1 MKRNKFPKEKVKKLT
16 PRQTLLHWIGFFVGA
31 GVVILFT
38 AYGFF
43 LSLKPPFMLNSAPE
57 ETLGL
62 VGVALAN
69 NVGTGK
75 SRADEIPVELP
86 ADVKIVQDALQ
97 KSDRQWTDFFQIH
110 FHALQEFEEIAT
122 IDIVNYLSLHTD
134 RAEALDAYITQLEE
148 KVGESQTS
156 VTSLE
161 QQFQINQSAVAP
173 LQADIKATQTSVEQA
188 YNDRKSD
195 EIIAGLVRLEE
206 LRTEEQEH
214 KAAAIFAERIAKEYN
229 VFINASNQKLA
240 ILKANK
246 EALVKWV
253 KVILPPGIDI
263 KLLKE
268 LNIFSTETN

>member
-1 MKRNKFPKEKVKKLT
+1 
-16 PRQTLLHWIGFFVGA
+16 
-31 GVVILFT
+31 
-38 AYGFF
+38 
-43 LSLKPPFMLNSAPE
+43 MLNSAPE
-57 ETLGL
+57 ETLAL
-62 VGVALAN
+62 VWVALAN

-86 ADVKIVQDALQ
+86 ADVKVVQDALQ
-97 KSDRQWTDFFQIH
+97 KNETQGTDFFQIH
-110 FHALQEFEEIAT
+110 FHALQELQEVAT

-161 QQFQINQSAVAP
+161 QQYQLNQSAIAP
-173 LQADIKATQTSVEQA
+173 IQSDIKTTQTAVEQA
-188 YNDRKSD
+188 YNNRKSD

-214 KAAAIFAERIAKEYN
+214 KVAAIFAERIAKEYT
-229 VFINASNQKLA
+229 VFINASNQKLT

-246 EALVKWV
+246 DALVKWV
-253 KVILPPGIDI
+253 KVTLPPGIDV
-263 KLLKE
+263 KLLQE
-268 LNIFSTETN
+268 LKIFSTETNSN

>member
-1 MKRNKFPKEKVKKLT
+1 M
-16 PRQTLLHWIGFFVGA
+16 
-31 GVVILFT
+31 
-38 AYGFF
+38 
-43 LSLKPPFMLNSAPE
+43 
-57 ETLGL
+57 
-62 VGVALAN
+62 ALAN

-97 KSDRQWTDFFQIH
+97 KSDRQGTDFFQIH

-122 IDIVNYLSLHTD
+122 IDIINYLSLHTD
-134 RAEALDAYITQLEE
+134 RTEALDAYITQLEE
-148 KVGESQTS
+148 KVVESQTT

-161 QQFQINQSAVAP
+161 QQFQLNQSAIAP
-173 LQADIKATQTSVEQA
+173 LQVDIKATQTTVEQA
-188 YNDRKSD
+188 YNNRKSD

-214 KAAAIFAERIAKEYN
+214 KAAAIFSERIAKEYS

-246 EALVKWV
+246 EALVK
-253 KVILPPGIDI
+253 
-263 KLLKE
+263 
-268 LNIFSTETN
+268 

>member
-1 MKRNKFPKEKVKKLT
+1 
-16 PRQTLLHWIGFFVGA
+16 
-31 GVVILFT
+31 
-38 AYGFF
+38 
-43 LSLKPPFMLNSAPE
+43 MLNSAPE

-69 NVGTGK
+69 NVGTGQ

-97 KSDRQWTDFFQIH
+97 KNETQGADFFTIH
-110 FHALQEFEEIAT
+110 FWALQEFEEIAT
-122 IDIVNYLSLHTD
+122 IDIVNYLSLHAD
-134 RAEALDAYITQLEE
+134 RADALDAYITQLEE
-148 KVGESQTS
+148 KVTESQTS
-156 VTSLE
+156 LASLE
-161 QQFQINQSAVAP
+161 QQFQLNQSAVAP
-173 LQADIKATQTSVEQA
+173 IQSDIKATQTAVEQA
-188 YNDRKSD
+188 YNNRKSD
-195 EIIAGLVRLEE
+195 EIITGLVRLEE

-214 KAAAIFAERIAKEYN
+214 KVAAVFAERIAKEYT

-246 EALVKWV
+246 DALVKWV
-253 KVILPPGIDI
+253 KVTLPPGIDV